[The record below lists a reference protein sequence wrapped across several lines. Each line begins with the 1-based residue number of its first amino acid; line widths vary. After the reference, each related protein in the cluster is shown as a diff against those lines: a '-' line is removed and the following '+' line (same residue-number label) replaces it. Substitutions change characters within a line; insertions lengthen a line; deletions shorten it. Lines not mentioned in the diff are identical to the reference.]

1 MLTVG
6 LTSATYGATA
16 AVGAGDRLL
25 GVCAQER
32 VTRVRGGNSGAG
44 WPDAAIDLLLQRL
57 ARTRD
62 DVSRY
67 VTIEG
72 GPYAPPGRTN
82 RTVAVE
88 TIDHHFAHACTAYL
102 TSPFDGAAIVV
113 CDHDAPGVSVWIG
126 EGAEI
131 RRVDWPWTGL
141 GFAEAYSRIAVAVG
155 VESPGAE
162 PRLEALARLHAP
174 AVPDWAR
181 PLLGRANDHV
191 TVDSA
196 LSAAVEQARGSHE
209 PTGAPASAAAA
220 AALQARLG
228 ELLIGFLAEVGA
240 ATGLRRLCAGGSLFY
255 HSSMAT
261 WAKCADHFDDVF
273 VPIDPGNAGLAVG
286 ATLHALGATP
296 AVAAPFLG
304 PSYSAEEIKSVLDNC
319 KLQYA
324 WEPEERA
331 VQIAVKALMQG
342 RLVGWFDGAME
353 WGPRALGARCIVA
366 NPFAPYVLENLN
378 RFLKRREPW
387 RGYGLSGLE
396 AAVPAH
402 FDGPARAPFMECD
415 YRPRDRSRFRSVLP
429 SEDAVLRV
437 HTVDDASPPR
447 FRRLLEAFGDA
458 SGLPFLVNTSFN
470 GFHEPIVCSP
480 RDAVRVFY
488 GSGID
493 LLVMQQF
500 VLQK

>member
-72 GPYAPPGRTN
+72 GPYAPPGHTN
-82 RTVAVE
+82 RTAAVE

-113 CDHDAPGVSVWIG
+113 CDHDAPGVSVWVG

-191 TVDSA
+191 TVDPA
-196 LSAAVEQARGSHE
+196 LSAAVEQARGPHE
-209 PTGAPASAAAA
+209 PNRRTSKRGGRGGAAGAPRGTAHRIPGRGGRGHGSPAA
-220 AALQARLG
+220 
-228 ELLIGFLAEVGA
+228 V
-240 ATGLRRLCAGGSLFY
+240 RRWQLVL

-261 WAKCADHFDDVF
+261 WAKRADHFDEVF

-296 AVAAPFLG
+296 AAAAPFLG
-304 PSYSAEEIKSVLDNC
+304 PVL
-319 KLQYA
+319 L
-324 WEPEERA
+324 
-331 VQIAVKALMQG
+331 G
-342 RLVGWFDGAME
+342 R
-353 WGPRALGARCIVA
+353 
-366 NPFAPYVLENLN
+366 
-378 RFLKRREPW
+378 RR
-387 RGYGLSGLE
+387 SS
-396 AAVPAH
+396 
-402 FDGPARAPFMECD
+402 
-415 YRPRDRSRFRSVLP
+415 RSWTTASCSTPGSQRSVRARSP
-429 SEDAVLRV
+429 S
-437 HTVDDASPPR
+437 
-447 FRRLLEAFGDA
+447 RR
-458 SGLPFLVNTSFN
+458 
-470 GFHEPIVCSP
+470 
-480 RDAVRVFY
+480 
-488 GSGID
+488 
-493 LLVMQQF
+493 
-500 VLQK
+500 

>member
-6 LTSATYGATA
+6 LTSAKYGATA

-62 DVSRY
+62 EVSRY

-72 GPYAPPGRTN
+72 GPCAPPG

-113 CDHDAPGVSVWIG
+113 CDHDPPGVSIWVG
-126 EGAEI
+126 EGTEI

-141 GFAEAYSRIAVAVG
+141 GFAEAYSRIAVTLGFA
-155 VESPGAE
+155 SPGAE
-162 PRLEALARLHAP
+162 QRLEVLARLHPP

-181 PLLGRANDHV
+181 PLIGRALDHL
-191 TVDSA
+191 TVDPG
-196 LSAAVEQARGSHE
+196 LSAAVEQAIGPHV
-209 PTGAPASAAAA
+209 PIGAPASAAAA

-228 ELLIGFLAEVGA
+228 ELLIGFLADVGA
-240 ATGLRRLCAGGSLFY
+240 ATGLRRLCVGGSLFY

-261 WAKCADHFDDVF
+261 WAKRTDHFDEVF
-273 VPIDPGNAGLAVG
+273 VPVDPGDAGLAVG
-286 ATLHALGATP
+286 ATLHALGAAP
-296 AVAAPFLG
+296 AVASPFLG

-319 KLQYA
+319 KLHYA

-342 RLVGWFDGAME
+342 LLVGWFAGAME
-353 WGPRALGARCIVA
+353 WGPRALGARCILA

-378 RFLKRREPW
+378 HFLKRREPW

-396 AAVPAH
+396 TAVH
-402 FDGPARAPFMECD
+402 EHLDGPARAPFMECD
-415 YRPRDRSRFRSVLP
+415 YRPRDPSRFRAVLP
-429 SEDAVLRV
+429 SDDAVLRV
-437 HTVDDASPPR
+437 HTVDGASPPR
-447 FRRLLEAFGDA
+447 FRRLLEAFGEA
-458 SGLPFLVNTSFN
+458 SGLPLLVNTSFN
-470 GFHEPIVCSP
+470 GFHEPIVCNP

-488 GSGID
+488 GTGID
-493 LLVMQQF
+493 LLVMEQF
-500 VLQK
+500 VLEK